1 MNYHL
6 FMGYNF
12 TTTQLLAAAVVL
24 AVLFLVALGAFIQH
38 RRERTLAL
46 HDRLKSDY
54 DRVFFGFSSAYLLG
68 GKLFNRVSPD
78 EAVKIREL
86 SVSER
91 EWVVTEWQAIQL
103 NFADHPRTALIEADD
118 LINAL
123 LEIRDYHEASF
134 EQREAGVSVDD
145 RCVMKNFRVPH
156 SVAAHFGPAEPT
168 PKELGKAM
176 NQYRDIFDFLLQMPK
191 RPETEPPLRSKLG
204 ARMGPTGAGAM

>member
-1 MNYHL
+1 MNYHI
-6 FMGYNF
+6 FIGHNF
-12 TTTQLLAAAVVL
+12 TTAQFITAAVVL
-24 AVLFLVALGAFIQH
+24 AVLFLVALGAFIQR

-46 HDRLKSDY
+46 RDRLESDY
-54 DRVFFGFSSAYLLG
+54 DRVFFGFGSAYLLG

-91 EWVVTEWQAIQL
+91 EWVVTEWQAIQS

-123 LEIRDYHEASF
+123 LETRGYHEASF

-145 RCVMKNFRVPH
+145 QYVMKNFRVPH
-156 SVAAHFGPAEPT
+156 SVAAHFGPVEPT

-176 NQYRDIFDFLLQMPK
+176 NQYRDIFDYLLQTPN
-191 RPETEPPLRSKLG
+191 RPETEPLHESRLEAKRGLTG
-204 ARMGPTGAGAM
+204 ARAM